1 MYQPGAWWT
10 RALAAVAPT
19 WGGRPG
25 TVGAARVGAD
35 GTPDGTLAHVRID
48 RPIRWRLFLLRL
60 LHVNLG
66 LALFGFSISLQLRAG
81 VGLGPWDVFHQGLA
95 LRTPLTVGQAMIG
108 AGLSVLAFSVLFA
121 KVRPGLGTLLNI
133 LVIGSWV
140 DAFLAWS
147 AFPTPRGWID
157 GAAMFGIGVVLN
169 GTATGLYLTAG
180 LGAGPRDGFALALA
194 KLLQVTVRR
203 ARTLVEVVVLTTGWL
218 MGGSVGLGTV
228 AFALT
233 IGPIMQA
240 SLQRFRFLEAW
251 YERQARPGNRTTEAP
266 TTPLSS
272 P

>member
-1 MYQPGAWWT
+1 MDERPGRMLPTGAPRREARWPPC
-10 RALAAVAPT
+10 AAAV
-19 WGGRPG
+19 
-25 TVGAARVGAD
+25 GAG
-35 GTPDGTLAHVRID
+35 GTLALVRID

-81 VGLGPWDVFHQGLA
+81 IGLGPWDVFHQGVA

-108 AGLSVLAFSVLFA
+108 AGLALLAFSVLFA
-121 KVRPGLGTLLNI
+121 KVRPGLGTVLNI

-140 DAFLAWS
+140 DAFLAWP
-147 AFPTPRGWID
+147 AFPTAQGAID
-157 GAAMFGIGVVLN
+157 GGVMFGIGVMLN

-218 MGGSVGLGTV
+218 MGGTVGVGTV
-228 AFALT
+228 VFALT
-233 IGPIMQA
+233 IGPIMQT
-240 SLQRFRFLEAW
+240 SLHRFRFLEAW
-251 YERQARPGNRTTEAP
+251 YGRQAGRGNRTAEAP
-266 TTPLSS
+266 PAPLSS